1 MKTAVMFSGG
11 IDSTVLLKEHE
22 GSVGIFIDYPHPARE
37 AERKAAVAIG
47 NALGRKVISVTVP
60 LVWDPDDPQKCVI
73 PGRNQLF
80 LTVGSME
87 AMAEKCSEVVYGA
100 NASDQSDYLDCRP
113 QFIQALNRL
122 HRLVGLPGVR
132 APLLRYTKAQVR
144 SMLDAELLAMTTS
157 CYYGNACGKCASC
170 LTR

>member
-1 MKTAVMFSGG
+1 MKTAVLFSGG
-11 IDSTVLLKEHE
+11 VDSTVLLKEHE

-37 AERKAAVAIG
+37 AERAAAVAIG
-47 NALGRKVISVTVP
+47 NALGRKVISIAVP
-60 LVWDPDDPQKCVI
+60 LVWKPNDPQKCVI

-80 LTVGSME
+80 LTVGSLE
-87 AMAEKCSEVVYGA
+87 AMTEDCSEVVYGA
-100 NASDQSDYLDCRP
+100 NADDQLDYPDCRP

-122 HRLVGLPGVR
+122 HKLVGLPEVR
-132 APLLRYTKAQVR
+132 APLLRYTKTQIR
-144 SMLDAELLAMTTS
+144 RMLDVELLSMTTS